1 MDFLKQIPNSKNFPY
16 WVTTAAF
23 ACAGYAFYGWISAE
37 QRCAARESE
46 IQAQARAQIQEVIR
60 DCELQKQKAQERLE
74 LFILESSKKYTDL
87 AKQVY
92 KRK

>member
-1 MDFLKQIPNSKNFPY
+1 MDFLKQIPNSKTLPY
-16 WVTTAAF
+16 WISAIAF
-23 ACAGYAFYGWISAE
+23 SCAGYAFYGWISAE